1 MESNTPTASEHPT
14 GMPNDNTQEIPPES
28 DLLSHQQPSD
38 AEDEKPSQAQEDAST
53 HTTEETR
60 EPQEEAVRPQEEAI
74 EPQQSNE
81 RGAFLDQFSEED
93 PEAAAWDL
101 GNPAEVSAT
110 QEEDRE
116 LAPNTE
122 PATTPPEPTTTTGN
136 EAKHSSKASFART
149 VSHEVSFNDDE
160 EVEWNLQRTEAD
172 PFKFMPPSDR
182 TNSFPPVPPAQS
194 EPEEHRHSPPSSSQA
209 QEILREIEHDV
220 SHQDSVMHPDMDEA
234 LAHGQARQEQT
245 ATADEL
251 SFQQSVGRDLV
262 DAEQEASDAR
272 FEEGLPLISHDEAEE
287 PTAQS
292 DIPASSSNNPF
303 ADHENANDDDDF
315 LSQTRNEAQ
324 PAAEEDD
331 FDRALHRKSTTVVLG
346 GGMKSAEGPTA
357 GDSGDSSPTEAD
369 ASKGQSALNGQQ
381 EEGVNGEPAASP
393 SEEIKPE
400 PQTNDIDA
408 KWAAAFGDDDDDFLL
423 DAAPESKELDPA
435 DIFGSDDEGFLE
447 DTTEPSTAA
456 PVQPAANTLP
466 DVSSSTLGLNGRY
479 APGTIQRQQSQSPY
493 SPYAPQQ
500 VAPQPPPQPA
510 QHPSYSQPGT
520 TTPGGAAY
528 APPPPRPEISKPQS
542 FVAKSKGGY
551 QSPYDLPMEIVKP
564 KKRASMQQLPRAS
577 STLSAPPA
585 GPPRSVSMHSQ
596 PPPSGGSATSLPPPG
611 SSHSPQ
617 LPPPKTQTQSK
628 SKGSFFEDLP
638 LPSKPRPTSRQPSP
652 QQSPYSQPQAPPQ
665 GPPPRGLQGQLLP
678 SPALQSPT
686 VPPQAQQGLPQSQAS
701 PVPPLVAPERVNPYA
716 QLPTNTQPPISTAPA
731 SNRYSPA
738 PAQAPMANGG
748 VPPPAATTRYSPAP
762 PMPRSYSAGYAPA
775 PTAVPPPAL
784 PHQPRTSS
792 PLAHFEISNAKQGNK
807 VLSPDGATLTRT
819 SSSHYE
825 PRFTRIPS
833 LPPTQEVEE
842 ESTPVGSPPAA
853 AKSVAAGSPA
863 ESGYSPGRVSH
874 TPPPLNNQPSNVF
887 SPPMR
892 SVPSYAPGQPGIIP
906 RDANFAPPPRP
917 QTQSPSALRE
927 KDLGIKHVDPIPR
940 PSSVHGPTPPRMVQP
955 PQPAPP
961 AMRARGMSQALA
973 LVPPT
978 DGREAD
984 PLERWKG
991 APLVQWGVGGVL
1003 VTSFTKDIPRYGMNQ
1018 ATPMILR
1025 SPGEVK
1031 IKHVKDIQPLEE
1043 RLAKFPGPLK
1053 GKGKKKETVAWL
1065 TAGIEGLEGSLP
1077 NVAFQQNVSHEDKRA
1092 IERVLLWKIL
1102 RVFVENDGAVE
1113 GNAAVDKTVREIITP
1128 SLSSEPSDFT
1138 SAIASGVDL
1147 NEMASSVTNMRADA
1161 VDPSAVEEIRRCLLS
1176 GDREKAVWAAVDKRL
1191 WGHAMLIANTAQ
1203 KPELYKQVA
1212 QEFIKKE
1219 VNHPGHNNE
1228 SLAALYS
1235 VLSTNFDESVD
1246 ELVPVHAR
1254 AGLQLVS
1261 TSTAATES
1269 KDALAGLDKWR
1280 ETLGLILSN
1289 RSPGDGQALT
1299 SLGNLLSTYGR
1310 AEAAHI
1316 CYIFARTHAIFGGL
1330 DDPSAHFVLVGADHR
1345 RQADQFAKDTEAL
1358 LLSEVYEYG
1367 LSLAGGSY
1375 MTQGC
1380 PHLAAYKFQHAV
1392 TLAEYGF
1399 RDKALQYCEAITN
1412 AMVSQ
1417 TKRSLYYNLA
1427 LESSVD
1433 DLTKRLKLAPK
1444 EGSSSWISKPSMDKV
1459 SSNMWSRFNKFVA
1472 GEDTDAAGD
1481 AQKGENGGDV
1491 GPFSRIGG
1499 GTPTISP
1506 SPSVSN
1512 FEVYG
1517 TGVSG
1522 NAPSVPAIPATRA
1535 SSRYAPAAAQSPNP
1549 YDPNAG
1555 YSPAARS
1562 SNELSRRSGELRRAS
1577 HGNPY
1582 SPESSSRPA
1591 TGYQPSPL
1599 HNLPYTPGPQAPASE
1614 PASFQPPTN
1623 SYGGYEPYG
1632 TTQSSPSDSTT
1643 QPASGPS
1650 ANASNV
1656 APGYQPPSYGY
1667 EPPSTNTFGPS
1678 STQLEK
1684 SSTGGGY
1691 EPPSYQPSTFEPPSY
1706 EPDPAEDGGDSP
1718 SESKP
1723 KKKTIFD
1730 DDEDDIPGLKQP
1742 PKKSKAEKD
1751 RENEEMVRKVAEEEA
1766 KRAAEA
1772 KTAKKGWGFA
1782 GWFGGGKK
1790 EEQPSNKP
1798 IKAKLGEQSSFVY
1811 DPELKRWINKKP
1823 GAENTP
1829 AKTATPPP
1837 PRSTSASRN
1846 GTPPPSAPPVS
1857 HSAPPPGGPSR
1868 SPSAAPPPPAG
1879 LNRPASQENLA
1890 VPPMARAASS
1900 QSAVSDGAAGG
1911 PPSAPPSR
1919 PATSLSNAS
1928 SIDDLL
1934 GAAAGPRRPGAKK
1947 SRKSGRYVDV
1957 MAK

>member
-1 MESNTPTASEHPT
+1 MESNTATPSEPPTE
-14 GMPNDNTQEIPPES
+14 MPNDNTQGSSAES
-28 DLLSHQQPSD
+28 KSLSYQQPSD
-38 AEDEKPSQAQEDAST
+38 GRDENPGHALEDASR
-53 HTTEETR
+53 HTTMEETR
-60 EPQEEAVRPQEEAI
+60 EPREETGKSQEESI

-81 RGAFLDQFSEED
+81 GGAFLDQFNEED

-110 QEEDRE
+110 QEEDQE
-116 LAPNTE
+116 LPPSTG
-122 PATTPPEPTTTTGN
+122 PATAPPEPSTTAGN

-160 EVEWNLQRTEAD
+160 EIEWNLQRAETD

-194 EPEEHRHSPPSSSQA
+194 EPEEQTDSPPSSSRA
-209 QEILREIEHDV
+209 QEILRDMKRDV
-220 SHQDSVMHPDMDEA
+220 SHQDSVMQPEMDEA
-234 LAHGQARQEQT
+234 WAHGQAQQQQT

-251 SFQQSVGRDLV
+251 SFQQSVGGDMV
-262 DAEQEASDAR
+262 DTEQETSDAR
-272 FEEGLPLISHDEAEE
+272 FEEGLPLIPHDEAEE
-287 PTAQS
+287 PAAPS

-303 ADHENANDDDDF
+303 AEDGTAKDGDDF
-315 LSQTRNEAQ
+315 FSQTRNEAQ
-324 PAAEEDD
+324 AAAEEGH
-331 FDRALHRKSTTVVLG
+331 FDRALDRKSTTVFVG
-346 GGMKSAEGPTA
+346 EGMSSAEGPAA
-357 GDSGDSSPTEAD
+357 GDSDHSSPTEEE
-369 ASKGQSALNGQQ
+369 ASKGQSALIEQQ
-381 EEGVNGEPAASP
+381 EESTNGRSAASP

-400 PQTNDIDA
+400 SHSNDIDA
-408 KWAAAFGDDDDDFLL
+408 KWAAAFGEDDDDFLL
-423 DAAPESKELDPA
+423 EAAPDSKELDPA

-479 APGTIQRQQSQSPY
+479 APDTIQRQQSQSPY
-493 SPYAPQQ
+493 SPYTPQQ
-500 VAPQPPPQPA
+500 VTPQPPPQPA
-510 QHPSYSQPGT
+510 QHPSYFQPGAA
-520 TTPGGAAY
+520 TPAGAAY
-528 APPPPRPEISKPQS
+528 APPPPRPEVSKPQS

-585 GPPRSVSMHSQ
+585 GPPRSASMYSQ
-596 PPPSGGSATSLPPPG
+596 PPPSGGSATNLPSPG
-611 SSHSPQ
+611 SRHSPQ
-617 LPPPKTQTQSK
+617 LPPPKTQPQSK

-638 LPSKPRPTSRQPSP
+638 LPSRPRPTSRQPSP
-652 QQSPYSQPQAPPQ
+652 QQSPYGQPQASPQ
-665 GPPPRGLQGQLLP
+665 GPPPRGLHGQLLP

-686 VPPQAQQGLPQSQAS
+686 VPSQAQQGPQPQAS
-701 PVPPLVAPERVNPYA
+701 PVPPLVAPDRVNPYA
-716 QLPTNTQPPISTAPA
+716 QLPTNAQPPISTTPA

-762 PMPRSYSAGYAPA
+762 PMPRSHTAGYAPA

-792 PLAHFEISNAKQGNK
+792 PLAHFEISNAKQGSR
-807 VLSPDGATLTRT
+807 VLSPDNVTLPRT

-825 PRFTRIPS
+825 ARLTRIPS

-842 ESTPVGSPPAA
+842 ESTPVGSPPVAP
-853 AKSVAAGSPA
+853 KSVAAGSPA
-863 ESGYSPGRVSH
+863 ESRYSSSHVSH
-874 TPPPLNNQPSNVF
+874 TPPPLSNQSLNVY

-892 SVPSYAPGQPGIIP
+892 SASSYAPGQPGTIP
-906 RDANFAPPPRP
+906 KDPNFAPPPRP

-927 KDLGIKHVDPIPR
+927 KGLGIKHVDPIPR
-940 PSSVHGPTPPRMVQP
+940 PSSVQSPTFTTMAQP
-955 PQPAPP
+955 PQPARPT
-961 AMRARGMSQALA
+961 MRARGMSQALA

-1003 VTSFTKDIPRYGMNQ
+1003 VTSFTKDVPRYGMNQ

-1113 GNAAVDKTVREIITP
+1113 GNPAIDKTVREIITP
-1128 SLSSEPSDFT
+1128 CFSSEPSDFT
-1138 SAIASGVDL
+1138 SAVASGVDL
-1147 NEMASSVTNMRADA
+1147 NGMASSVTNMRADA
-1161 VDPSAVEEIRRCLLS
+1161 VDSSAVEEIRRCLLS

-1191 WGHAMLIANTAQ
+1191 WGHAVLIANTAQ

-1219 VNHPGHNNE
+1219 VNLPGRNNE

-1254 AGLQLVS
+1254 AGLQLMS
-1261 TSTAATES
+1261 TSSAATES

-1280 ETLGLILSN
+1280 ETLGLVLSN
-1289 RSPGDGQALT
+1289 RSPGDGQALA

-1310 AEAAHI
+1310 AEAAHV

-1367 LSLAGGSY
+1367 LSLAGGSH

-1412 AMVSQ
+1412 AMISQ
-1417 TKRSLYYNLA
+1417 TKRSLYYNHA

-1481 AQKGENGGDV
+1481 SQKGENGADV

-1517 TGVSG
+1517 AGVSG
-1522 NAPSVPAIPATRA
+1522 SAPPAPAIPATRA
-1535 SSRYAPAAAQSPNP
+1535 SSRYAPATGQSSNP

-1555 YSPAARS
+1555 YSPAPRS

-1582 SPESSSRPA
+1582 SPESSSRPP
-1591 TGYQPSPL
+1591 TGYQSSPL
-1599 HNLPYTPGPQAPASE
+1599 HNVPYTPGSQASASE
-1614 PASFQPPTN
+1614 PASFQPPTT

-1632 TTQSSPSDSTT
+1632 TTQSSPSAPTAQT
-1643 QPASGPS
+1643 ASGPLV
-1650 ANASNV
+1650 NASN
-1656 APGYQPPSYGY
+1656 AAQGYQPPSYGY
-1667 EPPSTNTFGPS
+1667 EPPSMNTFEPP
-1678 STQLEK
+1678 STQPEE
-1684 SSTGGGY
+1684 SPTGGGY

-1706 EPDPAEDGGDSP
+1706 EPDPAENGDDSR

-1730 DDEDDIPGLKQP
+1730 DDEDDIPAMKQP
-1742 PKKSKAEKD
+1742 PEMSKAEKD
-1751 RENEEMVRKVAEEEA
+1751 RENEEMFRKVAEEEA

-1772 KTAKKGWGFA
+1772 KTAKKGWGFT

-1846 GTPPPSAPPVS
+1846 GTPPPSVPPVS

-1868 SPSAAPPPPAG
+1868 SPSAAPPPSGG

-1890 VPPMARAASS
+1890 VPPMACTASS
-1900 QSAVSDGAAGG
+1900 LSAVSDSAAGG

-1934 GAAAGPRRPGAKK
+1934 GAAGPRRPGAKK